1 MTRTDEKSILN
12 LARSAAMFLVSLSS
26 SSLRLAR
33 LNTRSLQSENCFLK
47 VTMVIL
53 GRIKL
58 SLHLVVR
65 M

>member
-1 MTRTDEKSILN
+1 
-12 LARSAAMFLVSLSS
+12 MFLVSLSS

-47 VTMVIL
+47 VTMFIL